1 MASKIAWQK
10 SSDISKEESDK
21 LTEIRLDG
29 LTVLKIIKHCH
40 EFSHEVTG
48 SLVGLD
54 IDNKLEVTNCFPYPT
69 LEADSE
75 ESQSSLDDYQLEML
89 KMLRDVNVDNN
100 CVGWYQSRFMG
111 ASCTAE
117 LVETQLQYQSDL
129 GNKMVVI
136 VYNPVRTMRGNLSLH
151 AYRLSET
158 FMKAHAKDKNF
169 TQESL
174 TAMELESSKI
184 LEEIPIKITNTPL
197 NQALLY
203 ELRKN
208 TDVKC
213 RVNRLNLSIN
223 PVLEKELG
231 ELVTCV
237 AELTEEQ
244 AKFQRYERDCVLQK
258 QRRSNWLQERRLE
271 NAKRKEEGLEPLPEN
286 EPSNPVFKNI
296 PEPSRLQSLLVGKQI
311 HTYCDQINRFA
322 GNSFSKI
329 FLAGSLHKD

>member
-1 MASKIAWQK
+1 
-10 SSDISKEESDK
+10 
-21 LTEIRLDG
+21 
-29 LTVLKIIKHCH
+29 
-40 EFSHEVTG
+40 
-48 SLVGLD
+48 
-54 IDNKLEVTNCFPYPT
+54 
-69 LEADSE
+69 
-75 ESQSSLDDYQLEML
+75 ML

-117 LVETQLQYQSDL
+117 LVETQLQYQSSL

-136 VYNPVRTMRGNLSLH
+136 VYNPVRTMRGNLALH
-151 AYRLSET
+151 AYRLSDT
-158 FMKAHAKDKNF
+158 FMKAHKKDKNF

-203 ELRKN
+203 ELRKDAQL
-208 TDVKC
+208 TC
-213 RVNRLNLSIN
+213 RFNRLNLSIN
-223 PVLEKELG
+223 PVLEKEMG

-244 AKFQRYERDCVLQK
+244 AKFQRYERDCVQQK

-271 NAKRKEEGLEPLPEN
+271 NAKRKEDGQEQLPEN
-286 EPSNPVFKNI
+286 EPANPVFKKI
-296 PEPSRLQSLLVGKQI
+296 PEPSRLQSLLVSKQI